1 VCFLRKI
8 IKEVMS
14 YYQKDFETMNCQQVN
29 KAILEGN
36 ITDEARKHIAVCS
49 NCAEQL
55 EWIEAT
61 MERVGREG
69 VTEQDPFF
77 YTRLKARMEQP
88 VRISFWTQQ
97 RKVLVQVANVASI
110 AIAGLFLGL
119 LMSKELNLKV
129 DVFKS
134 NHTNRQE
141 VMKQMLDDHHLQVD
155 SRELEYIWGGPVL
168 NANN

>member
-1 VCFLRKI
+1 
-8 IKEVMS
+8 
-14 YYQKDFETMNCQQVN
+14 MNCQQTN

-36 ITDEARKHIAVCS
+36 ITEDAWKHIATCS
-49 NCAEQL
+49 NCAEQH
-55 EWIEAT
+55 EWIET
-61 MERVGREG
+61 TLGRVGREG
-69 VTEQDPFF
+69 VVTQDPFF

-88 VRISFWTQQ
+88 VRISFWGQQ
-97 RKVLVQVANVASI
+97 RKMLVQVANVASI

-129 DVFKS
+129 DLFKTS
-134 NHTNRQE
+134 QTNRQE